1 LRIVKAESSLY
12 SIYILGSEMMQRLN
26 GKVALITG
34 AARGIGE
41 GIVRRFVE
49 EGARV
54 MIADVLDKEGA
65 ALAQELGDQTAFIR
79 HDVTSRAEWDAAI
92 AATEQK
98 FGRLDCLVNNAG
110 VIVFKRLDDLS
121 EAEIRRIIDINLMG
135 TIIGCQAALPA
146 LERAGNGSIINMSSA
161 DGIAGAN
168 SLTAY
173 CASKFG
179 VRGFTKA
186 LAMELGHRGI
196 RVNSI
201 HPGGILTPLSN
212 PHNVPREQYD
222 QGFWI
227 YPAQRSGAPSD
238 IGAAAA
244 YLASDDARYCM
255 GTELLVDGGLVA
267 GHYYMAMPG
276 APTNP
281 HA

>member
-1 LRIVKAESSLY
+1 
-12 SIYILGSEMMQRLN
+12 MQRLT
-26 GKVALITG
+26 GKVALVTG
-34 AARGIGE
+34 GARGIGE

-49 EGARV
+49 EGAQV
-54 MIADVLDKEGA
+54 LITDVLTDEGE
-65 ALAQELGDQTAFIR
+65 ALAAELGEATAFVR
-79 HDVTSRAEWDAAI
+79 HDVTSTSSWQEAI
-92 AATEQK
+92 AAAETK

-110 VIVFKRLDDLS
+110 VITFKRLDDLTES
-121 EAEIRRIIDINLMG
+121 DIRRIIDVNLLG
-135 TIIGCQAALPA
+135 TMFGCQAAIPA
-146 LERAGNGSIINMSSA
+146 LERAGGGSIVNMSSA
-161 DGIAGAN
+161 DGISGAN

-186 LAMELGHRGI
+186 LALELGPRKI

-212 PHNVPREQYD
+212 PTNIPREQYD
-222 QGFWI
+222 RGFWI
-227 YPAQRSGAPSD
+227 YPAQKSGTPSD

-255 GTELLVDGGLVA
+255 GTELSVDGGLNA

-276 APTNP
+276 APTDPNK
-281 HA
+281 